1 MAKTYASRLL
11 TQWATSSLG
20 NGSGFGFGWGSKTI
34 IQGIRRREA
43 ENDEIDQR
51 MEELVATRWAPPDV
65 TAFDQE
71 RGL

>member
-1 MAKTYASRLL
+1 MARTYASRLL

-43 ENDEIDQR
+43 FNNEEDAR
-51 MEELVATRWAPPDV
+51 MNEVMRVRWAPPDV
-65 TAFDQE
+65 TVSDQE
-71 RGL
+71 KGL